1 MKNILILFSILFTSN
16 LFSQIEC
23 EFDSD
28 ITDTSGTYKNT
39 KDYVMHE
46 RYFGNNKATLFF
58 SLVNADGLISLNVQF
73 IQKNSDF
80 IAAKCLDKNSKVYIQ
95 LANGK
100 VITLLGIEQ
109 ENCGN
114 LVRNENENI
123 RFISGY
129 FLFMKDTYEEL
140 KKSQIEIIRIKFA
153 GEMQDFII
161 KSELTSELD
170 EKIYNPENYFINY
183 LKCVE

>member
-1 MKNILILFSILFTSN
+1 MRNLTILFLILFTSN
-16 LFSQIEC
+16 SFSQIEC

-28 ITDTSGTYKNT
+28 INDTSGTYKNT

-58 SLVNADGLISLNVQF
+58 SLVNADGLISLNVQY

-80 IAAKCLDKNSKVYIQ
+80 ISAKCLDKNSKVYVQ

-114 LVRNENENI
+114 LIRNENENI

-129 FLFMKDTYEEL
+129 FLFMKDSYEEL
-140 KKSQIEIIRIKFA
+140 KKSPIEIIRVKFA

-161 KSELTSELD
+161 KSELISELD
-170 EKIYNPENYFINY
+170 GKTYKPENYFINY